1 MSEKGYFLWWGI
13 RVLGI
18 HVSKESRNFNGCE
31 VGLPW
36 KLISITHSSF
46 PCFFFFFFSDIRVS
60 ELFLEFP
67 IYGFRD
73 SDFIH
78 PSTLK
83 NFVLGTT
90 DSHPAQ

>member
-1 MSEKGYFLWWGI
+1 MEADFYNPQLLSLF
-13 RVLGI
+13 
-18 HVSKESRNFNGCE
+18 
-31 VGLPW
+31 
-36 KLISITHSSF
+36 
-46 PCFFFFFFSDIRVS
+46 FFFFFFSDIRVS